1 MFHAWQPQSLNHWQ
15 VQNIHYIQDSKVILW
30 INLNI
35 LTALSTCWNIH
46 SFGLIT
52 NQTFQSR
59 RVKPLQYKWGC
70 RTYSQVPI
78 FICQLH
84 NLCLKSFALLHKL
97 PCFSVI
103 KWNTMW
109 FWHRSILLRCVQYW
123 GGFACIYIILQTS
136 RIIWEFTYLEKN
148 HPQHKSETMRLLI
161 EFNEVYI
168 YSKLNRHTDNC
179 QCNSH

>member
-1 MFHAWQPQSLNHWQ
+1 MLEYTF
-15 VQNIHYIQDSKVILW
+15 
-30 INLNI
+30 
-35 LTALSTCWNIH
+35 
-46 SFGLIT
+46 FGLIT

-59 RVKPLQYKWGC
+59 RVKPLQYKRGH

-84 NLCLKSFALLHKL
+84 NLCLKSFALLHEL
-97 PCFSVI
+97 PCFSII

-136 RIIWEFTYLEKN
+136 RMIWEFTYLEKN
-148 HPQHKSETMRLLI
+148 HPQLKSQTMKLLI
-161 EFNEVYI
+161 QFNEAYI
-168 YSKLNRHTDNC
+168 YSKLNRFSDSSILISSSIKPRDDCTVYLVLHSTETQINTLAA
-179 QCNSH
+179 